1 MRLVPPSVSS
11 PQTEGERRTRRKSAS
26 GPGRERHA
34 PSPPHAHYAA
44 RAGGRDRAGADDPL
58 KAHDEGSRARARV
71 TLLLDLSGDKDAALE
86 WAGRNLPDRSV
97 RPINKADLK
106 WGSKREA
113 LARVRSL
120 APDTFAVFTSD
131 LSVQSA
137 RGSIILF
144 AALSGA
150 RRVIF
155 ADRNGRSV
163 TRSRAEAF
171 IIDGPRLALE
181 LLVGYGL
188 VVPLCWALTEALG
201 AALVFRGVVRAIQS
215 GAGRGPAG
223 GGEPL
228 TALFVRAT
236 LVPSTPQSA
245 GSAGGMAS
253 HVRGFTRGA
262 LALGHRVKFIAS
274 GDVGVSGVA
283 QAKIISP
290 SPTLS
295 VTRALFELWN
305 NLIFTAVALAHVS
318 AERRRG
324 AAVDFI
330 YQRYSRFNFTG
341 AAMSL
346 MTGLPLAL
354 EYNGSEVWAS
364 KNWDPVGQLRLLG
377 RFELLNRRAAD
388 LIFVVS
394 EVERR
399 KLIADGVG
407 PGRVVMNP
415 NGVDTRE
422 FRPGCGGREIR
433 SELGIDGRVVV
444 GFLGTFAPW
453 HGTHVLASAA
463 AQVSMALR
471 CHFIFVGDGDQRSET
486 ESLME
491 SAGLSAYAT
500 FTGRI
505 AHAKVAAYLDACD
518 VLVSPHV
525 PASDGSEFFG
535 SPTKLFEYMAMAR
548 PVVASRLGQIADVI
562 IDGEN
567 GLLVEPGDAGELARA
582 IERLAGDEALRERL
596 GAEARRTVIEHYT
609 WRHNASRVF
618 KSVGAARGLTI

>member
-1 MRLVPPSVSS
+1 
-11 PQTEGERRTRRKSAS
+11 
-26 GPGRERHA
+26 
-34 PSPPHAHYAA
+34 
-44 RAGGRDRAGADDPL
+44 
-58 KAHDEGSRARARV
+58 V

-86 WAGRNLPDRSV
+86 WAGGNLPNTSV
-97 RPINKADLK
+97 RSINKADLK

-113 LARVRSL
+113 LARIRAL
-120 APDTFAVFTSD
+120 APDTFAIFTSD
-131 LSVQSA
+131 LSAQSA

-150 RRVIF
+150 RRVVF
-155 ADRNGRSV
+155 ADQNGRSV
-163 TRSRAEAF
+163 TRTRAGAF

-181 LLVGYGL
+181 LLLGYGL
-188 VVPLCWALTEALG
+188 VVPLSWALTEALG
-201 AALVFRGVVRAIQS
+201 AALVFRRVVRAIQG
-215 GAGRGPAG
+215 GAARPASNES
-223 GGEPL
+223 EPM

-236 LVPSTPQSA
+236 LVPSMPQSA
-245 GSAGGMAS
+245 GAAGGMAS

-262 LALGHRVKFIAS
+262 LALNHRVKFIAS
-274 GDVGVSGVA
+274 GDVGIGGGRA
-283 QAKIISP
+283 QVKIISP
-290 SPTLS
+290 SSTLG

-305 NLIFTAVALAHVS
+305 NLIFTVLALAHVS
-318 AERRRG
+318 AEKRRG
-324 AAVDFI
+324 AALDFI

-364 KNWDPVGQLRLLG
+364 KNWDPVGQLKLLE

-399 KLIADGVG
+399 KLIAEGVD
-407 PGRVVMNP
+407 PERIVMNP
-415 NGVDTRE
+415 NGVDTSE

-433 SELGIDGRVVV
+433 AELGIDGRIVV

-463 AQVSMALR
+463 GQVSKAVR
-471 CHFIFVGDGDQRSET
+471 CHFIFVGDGDQRGET
-486 ESLME
+486 ESLIE
-491 SAGLSAYAT
+491 SAGMGACAT

-505 AHAKVAAYLDACD
+505 AHGKVAAYLDACD
-518 VLVSPHV
+518 VLVSPHI
-525 PASDGSEFFG
+525 PAADGSEFFG

-548 PVVASRLGQIADVI
+548 PVVASRLGQIGDVI

-567 GLLVEPGDAGELARA
+567 GLLVEPGDAGALARA
-582 IERLAGDEALRERL
+582 VERLAGDEALRTRL
-596 GAEARRTVIEHYT
+596 GAAARRTVTEQYT

-618 KSVGAARGLTI
+618 NAVEAAERGLII